1 MILVKD
7 TLVSDDVLSEEF
19 ACNISKCKGECC
31 VAGEAGAPLEKKE
44 VKYLQKN
51 YSKIKPYL
59 SKNGIEAIE
68 KQGVY
73 VDGLDGD
80 FETPLVKGKECAY
93 AVFSSTGIASCGIEN
108 AYRNKSIDFQKP
120 ISCHLYPLR
129 INRYKKTLAV
139 NYHKWSICSDACSLG
154 AAIKIPVYQFVKTAL
169 IRKFG
174 KDWFNALHASAK
186 KTS

>member
-7 TLVSDDVLSEEF
+7 TLISDDVLSEEF
-19 ACNISKCKGECC
+19 ACNISKCKGQCC

-93 AVFSSTGIASCGIEN
+93 AVFSSTGIASS
-108 AYRNKSIDFQKP
+108 R
-120 ISCHLYPLR
+120 R
-129 INRYKKTLAV
+129 
-139 NYHKWSICSDACSLG
+139 
-154 AAIKIPVYQFVKTAL
+154 KIV
-169 IRKFG
+169 
-174 KDWFNALHASAK
+174 S
-186 KTS
+186 